1 MYNDEVNPEGSRPIP
16 PVEITRNFVTVA
28 HSDFGR
34 RVYRRRI
41 AHRELESRL
50 ARSGAVLIEGARASG
65 KTVLA
70 RMAAASWV
78 MLDADRSARR
88 VADVDPG
95 LLLRGETPRLIDEWQ
110 VVPEVWNHVRHAV
123 DERVGRGHFILTGS
137 AVPPDDI
144 TRHTGAGRISR
155 LRLRPMSLVELARS
169 TGEVSLARLLAR
181 RPAPS
186 VEAKL
191 SVEEI
196 AELICVG
203 GWPGHLGGSE
213 EDPPRSP
220 EDAMEE
226 NRDYLGEIRRADI
239 QRVDGNGRDPAR
251 VGRFL
256 QSLGRNVATCA
267 SLATLARDL
276 NGPDRDLDHHTA
288 RSYLTALER
297 LMIVEDQPPWAP
309 HLRSRS
315 RLRAAAKRHF
325 VDPSLAVA
333 ALSATPE
340 HLLRDFE
347 WFGLLFE
354 SMVVRDLVVRDLRVY
369 AQAAGATVHH
379 YRDNTGLEVDAVVD
393 VRPGECD
400 GLRSRSSLVPGGGRL
415 IRLARALLK
424 FARPSGHGAVR
435 SPCPPGGAGR
445 HRRQR
450 QLRIHEAGL
459 LGVAVIPVGALEVG
473 MGNGTDVQQ
482 EFAKD
487 LIWKAMYEA
496 DVHRRYYGA
505 MCDRLRRLNT
515 CMVLGAWGVALMA
528 SVLAI
533 TSVPIA
539 WSVGGIIVAAAL
551 TTLRDVLRIPE
562 RVSESRYILTGT
574 NREYDKMRLLWDTEG
589 TYRPRI
595 IAGVKGF
602 LRRWKGNHESFRA
615 VSRLHD
621 FTNEV
626 LDQNL
631 LESAQE
637 GSKKYHVELI
647 DREKKELASA

>member
-1 MYNDEVNPEGSRPIP
+1 MDNDEVNPEGSRPIP

-28 HSDFGR
+28 QSDFGR

-155 LRLRPMSLVELARS
+155 LRLRPMSLVESARS
-169 TGEVSLARLLAR
+169 TGEVSLARLLAGH
-181 RPAPS
+181 PAPS

-203 GWPGHLGGSE
+203 GWPSHLGGVE
-213 EDPPRSP
+213 TDPPRSP

-226 NRDYLGEIRRADI
+226 NRDYLGEIRRTDI

-354 SMVVRDLVVRDLRVY
+354 SMVVRDLRVY

-393 VRPGECD
+393 VRPGRWAAFEIKL
-400 GLRSRSSLVPGGGRL
+400 GTGR
-415 IRLARALLK
+415 IDQAARALLK
-424 FARPSGHGAVR
+424 FA
-435 SPCPPGGAGR
+435 GR
-445 HRRQR
+445 VDTERCGEPAALGVIVGSRYGYTRRD
-450 QLRIHEAGL
+450 
-459 LGVAVIPVGALEVG
+459 GVAVIPVGAL
-473 MGNGTDVQQ
+473 
-482 EFAKD
+482 
-487 LIWKAMYEA
+487 
-496 DVHRRYYGA
+496 
-505 MCDRLRRLNT
+505 
-515 CMVLGAWGVALMA
+515 GV
-528 SVLAI
+528 
-533 TSVPIA
+533 
-539 WSVGGIIVAAAL
+539 
-551 TTLRDVLRIPE
+551 
-562 RVSESRYILTGT
+562 
-574 NREYDKMRLLWDTEG
+574 
-589 TYRPRI
+589 
-595 IAGVKGF
+595 
-602 LRRWKGNHESFRA
+602 
-615 VSRLHD
+615 
-621 FTNEV
+621 
-626 LDQNL
+626 
-631 LESAQE
+631 
-637 GSKKYHVELI
+637 
-647 DREKKELASA
+647 